1 MPEQTTPVVFDTEVI
16 QYQSNI
22 PSPFIWPDD
31 EKPGSDLPDLQAP
44 AIDLNGFLSGDPS
57 IVAESIRAVDEACK
71 KHGFFLIVNHGV
83 DPELAAKAHDYF
95 DVFFGRK
102 LSEKQ
107 RAQRK
112 VGDSWGYTSSFTG
125 RFNSKLP
132 WKETLS
138 VRYSSE
144 SQCSTIVDDY
154 FVNVL
159 GEDFR
164 EMGKLYQEY
173 SEVVNKVGN
182 VVLELLGLSLG
193 VGREYFKEYYKG
205 NEAILRWNYYPIC
218 QKPDLTLGTGPHR
231 DPTSVTIL
239 HQDQVGGLEVFV
251 DEKWHTVTP
260 VPGSFVINIGDTF
273 MALCNGIYKSCKH
286 RAVVN
291 NKTARKSLAFFIVP
305 HKDRVVSA
313 PASLISA
320 DSPRLYPDFTW
331 PTLLEFTQKKRR
343 ADLSTIDAFVDWIKQ
358 EGGEKNK
365 DQGKGVFVK
374 SF

>member
-1 MPEQTTPVVFDTEVI
+1 MPQQTTPVVFDTKVI

-44 AIDLNGFLSGDPS
+44 AIDLNGFHSGDPS
-57 IVAESIRAVDEACK
+57 IVAESVRAVDEACK
-71 KHGFFLIVNHGV
+71 KHGFFLIVNHRV

-95 DVFFGRK
+95 DVFFGMK

-144 SQCSTIVDDY
+144 SQCSTIVEDY

-164 EMGKLYQEY
+164 EMGKFYQEY
-173 SEVVNKVGN
+173 SEVVNKLSN
-182 VVLELLGLSLG
+182 VVLLGLSLG
-193 VGREYFKEYYKG
+193 VGREYFKEFYKG

-239 HQDQVGGLEVFV
+239 HQDQIGGLEVFV

-291 NKTARKSLAFFIVP
+291 NKTSRKSLAFFIVP

-365 DQGKGVFVK
+365 DQGN
-374 SF
+374 

>member
-138 VRYSSE
+138 VR
-144 SQCSTIVDDY
+144 
-154 FVNVL
+154 
-159 GEDFR
+159 
-164 EMGKLYQEY
+164 KLYQEY